1 MDFIKIMKT
10 SRFLDPARNFAE
22 ARRHSEVRR
31 DPLTGH
37 SSRILDF
44 PIKKIDRE
52 DLSALVEG
60 SRAFCPFCPEVVELV
75 TPKFHPDL
83 LKKERYS
90 QGEALCVP
98 NVFPY
103 DENGAVCVMCR
114 QHYVP
119 LLDFTAPMLEDA
131 LSCCFAYLKDVV
143 VNQPDMIYQSVN
155 WNYMPQA
162 GGSIVHPHLQIAA
175 SSSPTNYYA
184 AAVPALSRY
193 RSEHGSDY
201 WPDLVVVVSG
211 FFIHSL
217 LAEIMRNRG
226 HKVVMVMT
234 ESPYEDDR
242 QLEQADGVDAVV
254 LNDPTMNGFALPGGY
269 IFITRGALAMCADES
284 EAAAFIGAAPY
295 ERSGSRV
302 AQRNGTR
309 PRPLLTTAGELDL
322 RIPKLRAGT
331 FFPSLLERRRR
342 VDQALFAVVMEA
354 YVHGVSTR
362 KVGDRIQ
369 KRDSTALTTCW
380 SEPQRR
386 CIELNY

>member
-1 MDFIKIMKT
+1 MKT

-22 ARRHSEVRR
+22 ARRHSEVRL

-155 WNYMPQA
+155 WNYMPLA
-162 GGSIVHPHLQIAA
+162 GGSLVHPHLQITA
-175 SSSPTNYYA
+175 SSSSTNYYTDM
-184 AAVPALSRY
+184 VPALREY
-193 RSEHGSDY
+193 EHTHGRDFWQDLSDEERASGERCFGATDDIT
-201 WPDLVVVVSG
+201 WLTAFAPLGVFDVLAVLHHAHDPEDVRGELLKELVQGILRVMEYIDSLNMYSLNMSLYFLLDNSLFVPHLRICPRVSIPP
-211 FFIHSL
+211 F
-217 LAEIMRNRG
+217 
-226 HKVVMVMT
+226 
-234 ESPYEDDR
+234 
-242 QLEQADGVDAVV
+242 
-254 LNDPTMNGFALPGGY
+254 
-269 IFITRGALAMCADES
+269 
-284 EAAAFIGAAPY
+284 
-295 ERSGSRV
+295 
-302 AQRNGTR
+302 GTSQINYMKM
-309 PRPLLTTAGELDL
+309 LHNETLTTMRPEDVCNDL
-322 RIPKLRAGT
+322 KAIWEGRAT
-331 FFPSLLERRRR
+331 
-342 VDQALFAVVMEA
+342 
-354 YVHGVSTR
+354 
-362 KVGDRIQ
+362 
-369 KRDSTALTTCW
+369 
-380 SEPQRR
+380 
-386 CIELNY
+386 